1 MNYLKMQEFLG
12 LRPGTST
19 LIPVICF
26 KLFVL
31 FVCFLDWFRL
41 NMNLFNSSRDGP
53 AAADEIFEWP

>member
-41 NMNLFNSSRDGP
+41 NMNLFN
-53 AAADEIFEWP
+53 